1 MTTSEGQSERV
12 RVLVVDDSALM
23 RKLIADVLRTAPEL
37 DVVGVARDGAEAIE
51 KTATLKPD
59 VVTLDVEM
67 PGMTGL
73 EALPLIQAAHDA
85 AVIMVSAFTQEG
97 ADITLAALERG
108 ASDFFPKPERHQLA
122 HVRESRDI
130 LVGKILSAAH
140 HRPRRPRGDS
150 SHGSSIVA
158 PTPRVRTRPSPV
170 PHASSARHGD
180 SDLDPEI
187 EIPHGR
193 SPHCIVIGISTGG
206 PQALGEFLPKVS
218 APIPPILI
226 VQHMPAQ
233 FTSVFAG
240 RLNRTCS
247 VDVKEAEDGDR
258 VTPNRVL
265 IAPGGRHMAVTGM
278 PPNVRI
284 VISDGPPVS
293 SHRPS
298 VDVLF
303 HSAARVY
310 QGSAVGI
317 IMTGMGRDG
326 VIGCKAILAIGGT
339 TYGQDEG
346 SSSVYG
352 MNKAAFVEGGVTSQF
367 SLEQFPALIK
377 RLSPTTA

>member
-1 MTTSEGQSERV
+1 
-12 RVLVVDDSALM
+12 
-23 RKLIADVLRTAPEL
+23 
-37 DVVGVARDGAEAIE
+37 
-51 KTATLKPD
+51 
-59 VVTLDVEM
+59 M
-67 PGMTGL
+67 PGMNGL

-108 ASDFFPKPERHQLA
+108 AIDFFPKPERHQLA

-140 HRPRRPRGDS
+140 HRPRRPRGVS
-150 SHGSSIVA
+150 SRGTSTIA
-158 PTPRVRTRPSPV
+158 TTPRPRPRPAIV
-170 PHASSARHGD
+170 PAPSSSSSG
-180 SDLDPEI
+180 DLDPEI
-187 EIPHGR
+187 EFPQVR
-193 SPHCIVIGISTGG
+193 SSLCIVIGISTGG
-206 PQALGEFLPKVS
+206 PQALGQFLPLVS

-233 FTSVFAG
+233 FTRVFAE

-247 VDVKEAEDGDR
+247 VAVKEAEEGDR
-258 VTPNRVL
+258 VLPNHVL
-265 IAPGGRHMAVTGM
+265 ISPGGRHMAVTGH

-284 VISDGPPVS
+284 ALNDEPPVS

-303 HSAARVY
+303 QSAARIY

-326 VIGCKAILAIGGT
+326 VIGCKAILNAGGT
-339 TYGQDEG
+339 TY
-346 SSSVYG
+346 
-352 MNKAAFVEGGVTSQF
+352 VTHHRDV
-367 SLEQFPALIK
+367 LRLRNEQSRISRRRRVVPVHPRPVPHADQAVK
-377 RLSPTTA
+377 PDLS

>member
-1 MTTSEGQSERV
+1 VPPSEGATQRV

-23 RKLIADVLRTAPEL
+23 RKLIADVLKTEPEIE
-37 DVVGVARDGAEAIE
+37 VVGIARDGAEAVE
-51 KTATLKPD
+51 KTALLKPD

-67 PGMTGL
+67 PGLTGL

-108 ASDFFPKPERHQLA
+108 AVDFFPKPERHQLA

-130 LVGKILSAAH
+130 LVAKILSASQN
-140 HRPRRPRGDS
+140 RPRKKRRDAGQ
-150 SHGSSIVA
+150 GTGLVV
-158 PTPRVRTRPSPV
+158 PTPRLRVRTSPV
-170 PHASSARHGD
+170 PHSRPGEA
-180 SDLDPEI
+180 DLDPDI
-187 EIPHGR
+187 EIPQGR
-193 SPHCIVIGISTGG
+193 PPLCIVIGISTGG
-206 PQALGEFLPKVS
+206 PQALGEYLPKVS
-218 APIPPILI
+218 APLPPILI

-233 FTSVFAG
+233 FTSVFAS
-240 RLNRTCS
+240 RLNRACS
-247 VDVKEAEDGDR
+247 VEVKEAEEGDR
-258 VTPNRVL
+258 VAPNRVL
-265 IAPGGRHMAVTGM
+265 IAPGGRHMAVTGL

-284 VISDGPPVS
+284 VITDGAPVS

-310 QGSAVGI
+310 QGSCAGF

-326 VIGCKAILAIGGT
+326 VVGCKAILAVGGT
-339 TYGQDEG
+339 VYGQDEG

-352 MNKAAFVEGGVTSQF
+352 MNKAAFLEGGVTAQF

-377 RLSPTTA
+377 RLSVSS

>member
-1 MTTSEGQSERV
+1 VTTSEGPKERV

-23 RKLIADVLRTAPEL
+23 RKLIADVLKTAPEI
-37 DVVGVARDGAEAIE
+37 DVVGVARDGAEAVE
-51 KTATLKPD
+51 KTARLRPD

-85 AVIMVSAFTQEG
+85 AVIMISAFTQEG

-108 ASDFFPKPERHQLA
+108 ASDFFPKPERHQLT

-130 LVGKILSAAH
+130 LVAKILSAAQ
-140 HRPRRPRGDS
+140 HRPRTPRADS
-150 SHGSSIVA
+150 GQGTTIVA
-158 PTPRVRTRPSPV
+158 PAPRVRTRPSLV
-170 PHASSARHGD
+170 PHPSTPRLGEG
-180 SDLDPEI
+180 DLDPDI
-187 EIPHGR
+187 ELPQAR
-193 SPHCIVIGISTGG
+193 SPLCIVIGISTGG

-218 APIPPILI
+218 APIPPILV

-233 FTSVFAG
+233 FTAVFAE
-240 RLNRTCS
+240 RLNRSCS
-247 VDVKEAEDGDR
+247 VAVKEAEEGDR

-265 IAPGGRHMAVTGM
+265 IAPGGRHMSVTGH

-284 VISDGPPVS
+284 VLSDGAPVS

-310 QGSAVGI
+310 QASSVGI

-352 MNKAAFVEGGVTSQF
+352 MNKAAFLEGGVTSQF

-377 RLSPTTA
+377 RLSPASA